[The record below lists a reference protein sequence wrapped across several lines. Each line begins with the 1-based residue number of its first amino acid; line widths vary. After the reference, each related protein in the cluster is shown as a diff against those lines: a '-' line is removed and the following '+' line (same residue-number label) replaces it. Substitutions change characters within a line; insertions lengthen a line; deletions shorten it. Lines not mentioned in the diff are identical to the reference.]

1 MTSVGTEN
9 EQQQSSSENSHQ
21 NHMEAVFGDSYT
33 FGSGD
38 QARDQATTQA
48 ELVAAAVA
56 AAANNSN
63 GAGNYHALVA
73 STAPGNDNVIAT
85 ATTQSSDPTQAA
97 ELVKRELA
105 NQKVR
110 AENRERKKRWR
121 EQNEDRNKDN
131 DLRCRVNKRANRLFG
146 KMDSDAKRE
155 WIQEEFAKR
164 QRKRQDK
171 ERRKNAVNGSMGPGA
186 SGQDMTSSSGYQ
198 SPSSMASFTSSQ
210 LEALQQQS
218 SEFYPMSASGIPPL
232 SPTTATKLLNSNL
245 AAVLKAGKND
255 PSATAAAAA
264 AVLQSP
270 QFLQLNQLLSQQSAE
285 AAQYTSEMAPSES
298 GTKSE
303 NIDYKLPL
311 EQIEAVV
318 SAVAAASGEAEKGDA
333 STNGQSAS
341 EEGKESEKQAEGS
354 KPANGQGGGDYPM
367 DAVMTLM
374 QLNAGWR
381 Q

>member
-1 MTSVGTEN
+1 MTSVIKD
-9 EQQQSSSENSHQ
+9 EQQTSSENAQ
-21 NHMEAVFGDSYT
+21 QMEAVFGETYNFT
-33 FGSGD
+33 SGD

-63 GAGNYHALVA
+63 GAGDNYHALVA
-73 STAPGNDNVIAT
+73 SAAPGGDNVIAT
-85 ATTQSSDPTQAA
+85 ATSQRPTDAVQAA

-146 KMDSDAKRE
+146 MADNPNKRK
-155 WIQEEFAKR
+155 WCQEEFAKR
-164 QRKRQDK
+164 QRKRQEK
-171 ERRKNAVNGSMGPGA
+171 ERRKNTVNGSGAPG
-186 SGQDMTSSSGYQ
+186 SGQDTGYQ
-198 SPSSMASFTSSQ
+198 SPNAMASFTASQ

-218 SEFYPMSASGIPPL
+218 SDYYPMSTNGIPPL

-270 QFLQLNQLLSQQSAE
+270 QFLQLNQLLSQQTAE
-285 AAQYTSEMAPSES
+285 AAHYTSDMSTAD
-298 GTKSE
+298 GTNKSSDS
-303 NIDYKLPL
+303 IL
-311 EQIEAVV
+311 EQLT
-318 SAVAAASGEAEKGDA
+318 AAAAANAANSTSNEQATADAGEGTSGEAADKDKTQGEKPA
-333 STNGQSAS
+333 ENG
-341 EEGKESEKQAEGS
+341 